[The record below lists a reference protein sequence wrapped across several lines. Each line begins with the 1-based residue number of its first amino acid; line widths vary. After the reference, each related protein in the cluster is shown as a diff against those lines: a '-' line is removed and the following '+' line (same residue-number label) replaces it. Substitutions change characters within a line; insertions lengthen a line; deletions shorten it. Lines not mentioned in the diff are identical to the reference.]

1 MFSWS
6 PLPAEPSLLW
16 TGDFAWFA
24 LCSLCELDSRMRASM
39 LYELYG
45 CACMLHLR
53 VPCCSRCDGAGF
65 APARKPAHAATREPR
80 GRLERASAHA
90 RVDSAGREPRQRRRR
105 RACRGSSPSPHLYSP
120 LGLARR
126 ALPSAPPAWRAV
138 ASGSLLGRPRGGMRE
153 APGEEACGLIR
164 FPCGGAMRAA
174 DARCEGE
181 PGGSGAAAQLSR
193 RRGWRS

>member
-1 MFSWS
+1 MSSWS
-6 PLPAEPSLLW
+6 RLPAEPSLLW

-80 GRLERASAHA
+80 RRLERAPAHA
-90 RVDSAGREPRQRRRR
+90 RADSAGREPRQRRRR

-174 DARCEGE
+174 DA
-181 PGGSGAAAQLSR
+181 
-193 RRGWRS
+193 